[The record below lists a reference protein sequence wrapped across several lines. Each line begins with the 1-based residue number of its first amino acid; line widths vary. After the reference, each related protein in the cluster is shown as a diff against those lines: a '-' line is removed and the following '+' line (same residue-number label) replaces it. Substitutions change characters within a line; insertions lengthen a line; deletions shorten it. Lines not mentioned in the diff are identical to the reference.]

1 MKVNGC
7 NCSLVIK
14 TTQLEMDIPYS
25 DETIREAVSLLEEE
39 AAIEGNGNCSAIRK
53 MTGVTGCVV
62 TPLTIDT
69 APLLF
74 FLAMG
79 SVWKPVY
86 VSGTRNLYRYSLDIL
101 PMEDTIH
108 FNLIQ
113 KRGEERRLFVDCR
126 VKSFELRVLRDEAV
140 KLKLEITSDRQPI
153 ALLNTESFYRECGE
167 RFSGNYVTYRIN
179 GKDYQNIYGITL
191 VSKKE
196 GGTKTE
202 LWIKRALEQ
211 EADLP
216 HFIDEIIIIG
226 KLLRD
231 KYEGDIFGTFS
242 ITLKNLF
249 LKSDE
254 TQINSVDTV
263 IGPLRY
269 YVSGLVS
276 AETMSSEEL
285 GMRNEQ

>member
-1 MKVNGC
+1 MFVNCCDCSIVMKTAHC
-7 NCSLVIK
+7 EI
-14 TTQLEMDIPYS
+14 DIPYS

-39 AAIEGNGNCSAIRK
+39 AAIEGSGSCKAIRK
-53 MTGVTGCVV
+53 VTGATGCVV
-62 TPLTIDT
+62 TPITIET

-74 FLAMG
+74 CLAMG
-79 SVWKPVY
+79 SAGKPVY
-86 VSGTRNLYRYSLDIL
+86 VSGTRKLYRYSLDLL

-108 FNLIQ
+108 FDFIQ
-113 KRGEERRLFVDCR
+113 KHGDERRLFEGCR
-126 VKSFELRVLRDEAV
+126 VKDFELRVLRDEAL
-140 KLKLEITSDRQPI
+140 KLKLEVTSERQPI
-153 ALLNTESFYRECGE
+153 AMLDTDSFYRKCGE
-167 RFSGNYVTYRIN
+167 RFSGDYVTYRIN

-191 VSKKE
+191 VSRKE

-216 HFIDEIIIIG
+216 HVIDEMIITG

-231 KYEGDIFGTFS
+231 KYEEGIFGTFC

-249 LKSDE
+249 QNSDE
-254 TQINSVDTV
+254 THINSVDTV

-276 AETMSSEEL
+276 AETMSSEE
-285 GMRNEQ
+285 